1 MSKRGRAGGKLFSL
15 ADNITNDSSY
25 VHMVMACYN
34 DVIFHTMQ
42 LKTINKNRPNYCPS
56 SRNGW
61 MDGWINAVKQ
71 TIFYSLFN
79 IILFRGDTTFPK
91 SSRHIHNIYKE

>member
-1 MSKRGRAGGKLFSL
+1 
-15 ADNITNDSSY
+15 
-25 VHMVMACYN
+25 
-34 DVIFHTMQ
+34 
-42 LKTINKNRPNYCPS
+42 
-56 SRNGW
+56 

-79 IILFRGDTTFPK
+79 IILFRGDTTTFPK